1 MRKRKTKY
9 LSSGLPNVNIARSVF
24 PLSYSHKTSFN
35 MGDLVP
41 MYIQEVVPGDSFKVK
56 TSVVIRTSVPFI
68 KPIMDNL
75 FLDMFYFYVPSRIVW
90 NRFTSMFGED
100 NPSEWTSPEEIII
113 PTLNS
118 GKLNIGDLCEHL
130 EMQPGDYNDQDG
142 LSGEFNVLPVW
153 SYWKVCNDF
162 FRDENLQQPYYWD
175 QDMASGSH
183 LTFNSGTGLNAIYG
197 KCAKINKLHDYFTSC
212 LPAPQKG
219 DSVSLPIN
227 GYVPVGALS
236 AIHSTFNDVYLLN
249 SGDTSGHLLGTK
261 TDGSVGL
268 LTSSDLNTLVNSSI
282 VDAKF
287 NPINLWANLNGNSI
301 KEDGISAGGVGNIND
316 LRFCY
321 KLQRYKEK
329 DARYGTRYNEY
340 LFGHYGVMAPDN
352 RLQRPEYLGGKRIPL
367 HLTQVAQTSKTE
379 QSSTQVDDILGSLG
393 AYSLTGGDAGFNK
406 GFVEHGYIIGL
417 CAVRQIHTYQQ
428 GNDAMWRRK
437 SKFDFYEPTFAN
449 LGEQP
454 VMTSE
459 LYGVGKSGV
468 DDVFGFNEAWSSY
481 RYRGNRI
488 TGSLRSSANQGLD
501 VWHLG
506 DNYSSKPIL
515 GSEFIQETNIY
526 LNRCLSADSTVID
539 NFIADFYHEVKAIR
553 PMPVHSIPGL
563 SDHH

>member
-9 LSSGLPNVNIARSVF
+9 LSSGLPNVNVSRSVF

-35 MGDLVP
+35 MGYLVP
-41 MYIQEVVPGDSFKVK
+41 MYIQEVIPGDSFKVK

-90 NRFTSMFGED
+90 NKFTSIFGED
-100 NPSEWTSPEEIII
+100 NPSEWTSPEDIII

-118 GKLNIGDLCEHL
+118 GNLNVGDLCEHL
-130 EMQPGDYNDQDG
+130 EMQPGNYNDQNG
-142 LSGEFNVLPVW
+142 LSAEFNVLPVW
-153 SYWKVCNDF
+153 SYWKIWNDF
-162 FRDENLQQPYYWD
+162 FRDENLQQPYYWNP
-175 QDMASGSH
+175 DMASGAH

-219 DSVSLPIN
+219 DAVSLPIN
-227 GYVPVGALS
+227 GYVPVTALNT
-236 AIHSTFNDVYLLN
+236 IHSV
-249 SGDTSGHLLGTK
+249 DT
-261 TDGSVGL
+261 SVGL
-268 LTSSDLNTLVNSSI
+268 KNSGTIDGKMLGGKGSSI
-282 VDAKF
+282 GFLGSTDITTLISGSTIASNL
-287 NPINLWANLNGNSI
+287 NPTNLWADLKGSSI
-301 KEDGISAGGVGNIND
+301 NVDGSAAGGVGNIND
-316 LRFCY
+316 LRFAY
-321 KLQRYKEK
+321 QLQRYKEK

-367 HLTQVAQTSKTE
+367 NLTQVAQTSKTE

-393 AYSLTGGDAGFNK
+393 AYSLTGGDATFNK
-406 GFVEHGYIIGL
+406 GFVEHGYILGL

-459 LYGVGKSGV
+459 LFGVGTSGV
-468 DDVFGFNEAWSSY
+468 DDVFGYNEAWASY

-515 GSEFIQETNIY
+515 GSEFIQETNTY
-526 LNRCLSADSTVID
+526 LNRCLAADSTVID

-553 PMPVHSIPGL
+553 PMPVHSVPGL